1 MKWNSQARTGT
12 FLCGCASPRPG
23 LSPAS
28 IDTSGRF
35 GSIKGPRMNAPV
47 AMKLLLEDGTEMSGH
62 AFGAAGSVGGEVVFN
77 TGMAGYVEALTDPSY
92 RGQILVLT
100 YPLVGSYGVPAPRA
114 PGSLD
119 GPYESS
125 RIQVQ
130 GLAVQS
136 YVDRDSHH
144 AAAPPLRA
152 WLEAAGVPGIT
163 GTDTP
168 TTTPPPRGHGTMK
181 GWLLRAADNP
191 ARARNAAE
199 TVDMKEVF
207 RFVAP
212 DNVIRYE
219 GGSLKVLLV
228 DAGAKD
234 NMVRSLLKRAA
245 TVVRAPWHTD
255 LAPLAAE
262 CDGIVIGNGPGD
274 PKDLM
279 PLVTQVHS
287 LLPSYRKPVFGICLG
302 HQILALAAGGDTYKL
317 PYGHRGVNQPVQDL
331 LTRRCYITSQ
341 NHGYAVRQEALPGDW
356 EPWFVNVNDGTS
368 EGIRA
373 RTRPFFSVQFHPEAS
388 PGPEDTAFLFDDFM
402 RLVGAMARG

>member
-1 MKWNSQARTGT
+1 
-12 FLCGCASPRPG
+12 
-23 LSPAS
+23 
-28 IDTSGRF
+28 
-35 GSIKGPRMNAPV
+35 MNAPV
-47 AMKLLLEDGTEMSGH
+47 AMKLLLEDGTEMSGR

-77 TGMAGYVEALTDPSY
+77 TGMTGYVEALTDPSY

-100 YPLVGSYGVPAPRA
+100 YPLVGNYGVPAPRA

-119 GPYESS
+119 GPYESEPHPS
-125 RIQVQ
+125 AGAGGAILRGQ
-130 GLAVQS
+130 
-136 YVDRDSHH
+136 YSHH
-144 AAAPPLRA
+144 AATRSLGA
-152 WLEAAGVPGIT
+152 WLEAEGVPGIT
-163 GTDTP
+163 GIDTR
-168 TTTPPPRGHGTMK
+168 TLTRRLREHGTMK
-181 GWLLRAADNP
+181 GWLLPAADDP
-191 ARARNAAE
+191 ARGRNAAE
-199 TVDMKEVF
+199 TVDMKEEVF
-207 RFVAP
+207 RLVAP

-219 GGSLKVLLV
+219 GGPLKVLLV

-234 NMVRSLLKRAA
+234 NMVRSLLKRGAS
-245 TVVRAPWHTD
+245 VVRAPWHTD
-255 LAPLAAE
+255 LTPLAAE
-262 CDGIVIGNGPGD
+262 CDGIIIGNGPGD

-279 PLVTQVHS
+279 PLVGQVRS
-287 LLPSYRKPVFGICLG
+287 LLSSYRKPIFGICLG

-341 NHGYAVRQEALPGDW
+341 NHGYAVRQETLPADW
-356 EPWFVNVNDGTS
+356 EPWFVNMNDGTN